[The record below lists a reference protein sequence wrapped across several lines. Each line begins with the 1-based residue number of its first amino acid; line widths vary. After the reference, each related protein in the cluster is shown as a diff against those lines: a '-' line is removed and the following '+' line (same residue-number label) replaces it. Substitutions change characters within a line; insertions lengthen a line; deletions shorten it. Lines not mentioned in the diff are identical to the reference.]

1 MNNDNETPAVFLA
14 KLGQE
19 LETREGEDVDLAS
32 IVVEHI
38 LVAAP
43 ANDCVEQAMAAINT
57 LAVSRAN
64 PPEEDTDV

>member
-1 MNNDNETPAVFLA
+1 MNNDNETPPAFLA
-14 KLGQE
+14 ALGQE
-19 LETREGEDVDLAS
+19 LTTLEDAALAS

-43 ANDCVEQAMAAINT
+43 ATDCVEQAMTAINT
-57 LAVSRAN
+57 VAVSRAN